1 MRLERMVVKKRI
13 FGFSAHKN
21 VIGFGRNDGL
31 GQWIRKQLR
40 VPELPLHFGPGT
52 SVTSPLRGGFEL
64 RAWIVGTSDLHEASA
79 LCASVNAQLFPRQK
93 FATEQQRIAITFE
106 RSSGR
111 RTP

>member
-1 MRLERMVVKKRI
+1 MVVKKRI

-64 RAWIVGTSDLHEASA
+64 ELGLSVLRTYMKPLLYA
-79 LCASVNAQLFPRQK
+79 LQ
-93 FATEQQRIAITFE
+93 
-106 RSSGR
+106 
-111 RTP
+111 